1 MPFCRMCGAELPDGS
16 KFCSQ
21 CGSAVQETQATETDI
36 AQDSVAYAASSSA
49 EAVPA
54 SSPAPKKKP
63 FYTRWWFIAL
73 AVIALVAIVFSVAT
87 LSARSSFKNQPFAD
101 ILASY
106 GDFEETTVTGYGD
119 DIVDIP
125 CAGSPCLIDVGFDGV
140 YYYGYEGGHFSIW
153 AVDKAGN
160 NLDLLANRIGPF
172 SETTTT
178 WNVGEAATSLN
189 VNADAGWSIT
199 FRPLS
204 SMEIVESGYSS
215 HGSNVIGI
223 DTDKISEVSFTHS
236 GSSNFIVYGIGL
248 DSGALLANGVGLFK
262 GTVQWNQPKAMFIV
276 EADGDWTIEWS

>member
-1 MPFCRMCGAELPDGS
+1 MSFCRMCGTELTEGS
-16 KFCSQ
+16 RYCSQ
-21 CGSAVQETQATETDI
+21 CGAAVLEASTAESEVEQA
-36 AQDSVAYAASSSA
+36 SVAHAASTPSEST
-49 EAVPA
+49 
-54 SSPAPKKKP
+54 PAPSPEKKP
-63 FYTRWWFIAL
+63 FYMKWWFIAI
-73 AVIALVAIVFSVAT
+73 VLVAFFAT
-87 LSARSSFKNQPFAD
+87 IFGIAAAVQKNIAKNQPFAE

-160 NLDLLANRIGPF
+160 KLDLLANRIGPF

-178 WNVGEAATSLN
+178 WNVGETATSLS
-189 VNADAGWSIT
+189 VSADAGWSIT

-215 HGSNVIGI
+215 HGSNVVGI
-223 DTDKISEVSFTHS
+223 DTDKISEVSFTHD

-248 DSGALLANGVGLFK
+248 DSGALLANGLGLFK
-262 GTVQWNQPKAMFIV
+262 GTVQWNQPKAMFV
-276 EADGDWTIEWS
+276 VKADGDWTIEWA